1 VNKTVMLMRILRDAE
16 NDMAVD
22 LLKIGERHKADHE
35 IYHLTRDL
43 ARWSHEHVRLLSE
56 AATQMGATLDPDA
69 DEPGPLTAVREKTA
83 ELLGRRPEPG
93 LLLLRDLRKL
103 HLDAVGLSVDWE
115 VLGQTAQATKND
127 SLLELVQRCHP
138 DTLRQARWANTMIKV
153 LSPQIMA
160 S

>member
-1 VNKTVMLMRILRDAE
+1 MNKTVMLMRVLHDAE
-16 NDMAVD
+16 NDLAVD

-43 ARWSHEHVRLLSE
+43 ARWSHEHVQLLSD
-56 AATQMGATLDPDA
+56 AATEMGSPLDPEP
-69 DEPGPLTAVREKTA
+69 DEPGPLTVVREKTS

-93 LLLLRDLRKL
+93 LLLLRDLRTL

-115 VLGQTAQATKND
+115 MLGQTAKGSKNEQ
-127 SLLELVQRCHP
+127 LLQLVQRCHP
-138 DTLRQARWANTMIKV
+138 DTLRQARWANSMMKV
-153 LSPQIMA
+153 LTPQVMA